1 MTILDPCFLGGVKRV
16 KEGESFSPSW
26 ELIFIHIVGFPWPFV
41 SAHLNHWEGGC
52 VGLTNLFPRNRRS
65 DLAEARGSS
74 TGHIN
79 LGSSKPTDEIN
90 GLKTKN
96 NLKLQVYFK
105 IIAYKSKTKLIE
117 VLL

>member
-1 MTILDPCFLGGVKRV
+1 M
-16 KEGESFSPSW
+16 
-26 ELIFIHIVGFPWPFV
+26 
-41 SAHLNHWEGGC
+41 
-52 VGLTNLFPRNRRS
+52 GLTNFFPRNRQS

-79 LGSSKPTDEIN
+79 LGSSKPTDEIT
-90 GLKTKN
+90 GLKTKKS
-96 NLKLQVYFK
+96 LKLQVYFK